1 MRVHLIN
8 KDEIKGYSVDVG
20 TIALFLI
27 PLMILTA
34 ICTALFMPLFWA
46 FLIYLKKNKPV
57 QQLVMGLMAV
67 PCIIMWISWFI

>member
-1 MRVHLIN
+1 MRVHLNN
-8 KDEIKGYSVDVG
+8 KDEIKGYSVGIG

-34 ICTALFMPLFWA
+34 ICTALFMPLFWG
-46 FLIYLKKNKPV
+46 FLIYLKKGKPV
-57 QQLVMGLMAV
+57 QQLIMGLMAV